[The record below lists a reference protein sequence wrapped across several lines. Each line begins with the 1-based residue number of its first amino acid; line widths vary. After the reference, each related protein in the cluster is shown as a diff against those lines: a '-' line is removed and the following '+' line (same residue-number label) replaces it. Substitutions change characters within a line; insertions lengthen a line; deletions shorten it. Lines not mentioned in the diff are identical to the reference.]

1 MSALPDDT
9 ALDMLSFALSGPG
22 VVAAAAFTLSG
33 VGFLLSFAE
42 IGPRR
47 NAPSAYFF
55 LRVTLPS
62 PMKVEGPDGTV
73 SNLRE
78 GENVLRF
85 RSLEA
90 CTVIAKRLE
99 GPDVEYT
106 ILRTTATSVN
116 EVFKF
121 PQNLRAVGSKWPQDL
136 VELRTESD
144 PQARWA
150 EYEQIDAYTDIDK
163 EWSALMK
170 GMSPIQFIGK
180 PECRL
185 CAGTGKVRCFR
196 CGGVGSSA
204 QFQCDC
210 LRGKRACEWC
220 ANE

>member
-22 VVAAAAFTLSG
+22 VFATAAFALSG
-33 VGFLLSFAE
+33 IALLLSFAE
-42 IGPRR
+42 IGQRK
-47 NAPSAYFF
+47 NSPSTYFF

-62 PMKVEGPDGTV
+62 SMQVEGPDGTV

-90 CTVIAKRLE
+90 CTTVAKRLE
-99 GPDVEYT
+99 GPDVEYSV
-106 ILRTTATSVN
+106 LRTTATSIK
-116 EVFKF
+116 EVFQY
-121 PQNLRAVGSKWPQDL
+121 PQKLRAAGSKWPQDL
-136 VELRTESD
+136 VELRTETD
-144 PQARWA
+144 LQARWA
-150 EYEQIDAYTDIDK
+150 EYEQIDAYDDVDK
-163 EWSALMK
+163 EWSSLMK
-170 GMSPIQFIGK
+170 NMSPIQFTGR

-196 CGGVGSSA
+196 CGGVGSRE

-210 LRGKRACEWC
+210 MQGKRACEWC
-220 ANE
+220 SNQ